1 MKNRPTIQPVVF
13 WTSALLIV
21 VFVFLSFLYTKQLGT
36 TFKTIQ
42 EVFATYAGWVYIL
55 GVNYFLIFALWLMF
69 GKYGDIRIGGHDAKP
84 EFSRWSWF
92 SMLFSAGM
100 GIGLVFWSVAEPIYH
115 FTSPPFGLEGNTPQA
130 AGQAMTITLF
140 HWGFHA
146 WGIYAV
152 VGLALAFFAYNRNLP
167 LTIRSAFYPMLGERI
182 YGPVGH
188 LIDIIAVLATMFGLA
203 TSLGLGV
210 QQVNAGLSLL
220 FGLPTTPT
228 VQVILIALITAVAV
242 SSVVAG
248 LDKGV
253 RRLSEINM
261 YAAGAL
267 LLFVFLAGPTVF
279 LLDSLIQNIGRYV
292 EHLARLST
300 WTESYRRTE
309 WQHSWTIFYWAWWI
323 AWSPFVGMFIAR
335 ISRGRT
341 VREFV
346 MGVLLVPTVLTAV
359 WLTVFGGS
367 SLHEELF
374 GSGGIAAAVNENIA
388 TALYALLD
396 HYPLSFASSLLA
408 VFVVISFFVTSS
420 DSGSLVI
427 DTITSGGHP
436 KPPVRQKIFWAST
449 EGLVAAALLLAG
461 GLSALQA
468 GSILTGLPFTI
479 VLFFMCI
486 SLARG
491 LREEWLDELS
501 EEIEEHRFRRSLK
514 RHRNR

>member
-1 MKNRPTIQPVVF
+1 MTNKPTIQPVVF
-13 WTSALLIV
+13 WTSAALIV
-21 VFVFLSFLYTKQLGT
+21 VFVFLSFLYTEELGD
-36 TFKTIQ
+36 TFKMIQ
-42 EVFATYAGWVYIL
+42 KLFSTYAGWLYIL
-55 GVNYFLIFALWLMF
+55 GVNFFLIFALWLMF
-69 GKYGDIRIGGHDAKP
+69 GKYGDIRLGGHDAKP
-84 EFSRWSWF
+84 DFTRWSWF
-92 SMLFSAGM
+92 AMLFSAGM

-115 FTSPPFGLEGNTPQA
+115 FTSPPFDIEARTPQA

-152 VGLALAFFAYNRNLP
+152 IALSLSFFAYNRGLP
-167 LTIRSAFYPMLGERI
+167 LTIRSVFYPLLGERI
-182 YGPVGH
+182 YGPIGH

-210 QQVNAGLSLL
+210 KQVNAGLTFL
-220 FGLPTTPT
+220 FDLPESPM
-228 VQVILIALITAVAV
+228 VQVVLIVLITTVAV
-242 SSVVAG
+242 SSVIAG

-261 YAAGAL
+261 YAAGTL
-267 LLFVFLAGPTVF
+267 LLFVFLLGPTVF
-279 LLDSLIQNIGRYV
+279 LLDSLIQNVGRYIQ
-292 EHLARLST
+292 HLAQLST
-300 WTESYRRTE
+300 WTESYQRTE
-309 WQHSWTIFYWAWWI
+309 WQHGWTIFYWAWWI

-341 VREFV
+341 IREFV
-346 MGVLLVPTVLTAV
+346 LGVLLVPTVMTSA

-367 SLHEELF
+367 SLYEELA
-374 GSGGIAAAVNENIA
+374 GAGGIAAAVDENIA
-388 TALYALLD
+388 TALYALLQ
-396 HYPLSFASSLLA
+396 HYPLASISSLVA
-408 VFVVISFFVTSS
+408 VFVVITFFVTSS

-436 KPPVRQKIFWAST
+436 NPPVRQKIFWASA
-449 EGLVAAALLLAG
+449 EGVVAAALLMAG
-461 GLSALQA
+461 GLGALQA

-501 EEIEEHRFRRSLK
+501 EELEEHKFRRHLT